1 MQQLGFVID
10 DEHHYQIDPE
20 KAPLV
25 IEMFRRYAGGESITD
40 IIEDLNA
47 RGIRTSK
54 GNRFNK
60 NSLARIFAN
69 RRYIGEYSYKE
80 IVVPNAIPAIVSK
93 DIFERVAIRMK
104 QNKHATGKAKAPE
117 RYLLTTKLFCGTCQ
131 SMFVGDSANKPNG
144 VIYRYYKCASA
155 KRHEC
160 DRMTISQLTSPR
172 PKKLNIWHI
181 VRTFNRPLHQII
193 AIAIYGCRDFLI
205 IRFGMRT
212 LQAVSEVLVSVL
224 LAQLAPSEARISISR
239 TGHH

>member
-1 MQQLGFVID
+1 MID
-10 DEHHYQIDPE
+10 EEQHYQPDPE

-40 IIEDLNA
+40 IVEDLNA

-104 QNKHATGKAKAPE
+104 QA
-117 RYLLTTKLFCGTCQ
+117 C
-131 SMFVGDSANKPNG
+131 NG
-144 VIYRYYKCASA
+144 
-155 KRHEC
+155 
-160 DRMTISQLTSPR
+160 
-172 PKKLNIWHI
+172 
-181 VRTFNRPLHQII
+181 
-193 AIAIYGCRDFLI
+193 
-205 IRFGMRT
+205 
-212 LQAVSEVLVSVL
+212 
-224 LAQLAPSEARISISR
+224 
-239 TGHH
+239 